1 MISATIHKLLL
12 PAAMLAASVATYGA
26 VAQGT
31 GNVPPDKSQYNLFQ
45 PVPENLMR
53 DLSPDRTDATES
65 TYTVD
70 AGHYQLEMDFANFTY
85 DQNGGT
91 TTKAWDVGNFNFKIG
106 LLNNVDLQLGYENYL
121 NVQTEDS
128 LGHSTTQSGFGD
140 VVTRLKINLWGND
153 GGKTAFALLP
163 FVKFPTATD
172 NPGNHAIEGGVIFP
186 FAVSLPCNFDL
197 SMETSGGV
205 SQNSDDGDYYEE
217 TILSASARHQ
227 LFGSFSGFL
236 EFASN
241 FRTEPH
247 SASVVTADTGMEYEA
262 SKNIMFIGTA
272 TLASS
277 PPLPITTRSRESPGG
292 FE

>member
-12 PAAMLAASVATYGA
+12 PAAMLAVSVATYGA
-26 VAQGT
+26 AAQDAS
-31 GNVPPDKSQYNLFQ
+31 NVPPDKSQYNLFQ

-53 DLSPDRTDATES
+53 DLSPDRPDATES
-65 TYTVD
+65 AYTVD

-85 DQNGGT
+85 DQNDGT
-91 TTKAWDVGNFNFKIG
+91 TTKAWGVGNFNFKIG

-172 NPGNHAIEGGVIFP
+172 NLGNHAVEGGVIFP
-186 FAVSLPCNFDL
+186 FAVSLPCDFDL
-197 SMETSGGV
+197 SMETSAGV
-205 SQNSDDGDYYEE
+205 FKNDDDDNYHEE
-217 TILSASARHQ
+217 TILSASVGHH
-227 LFGSFSGFL
+227 LFGNFSGFW
-236 EFASN
+236 EVAGN
-241 FRTEPH
+241 FSTEPH
-247 SASVVTADTGMEYEA
+247 SGSVVTADTGLEYEV
-262 SKNIMFIGTA
+262 SKNIIIDLDCYFGLTDA
-272 TLASS
+272 APDYNPFTG
-277 PPLPITTRSRESPGG
+277 ITWR
-292 FE
+292 F